1 MPEKVVRSGARYSW
15 QSGLWAVL
23 WPIAL
28 KVFCKMWGKTW
39 GWQRLLRQDH
49 RLFQEEDIGGSHR
62 VCIFK
67 SLLAVLRPAIW
78 FGDWTEVCPGKC
90 LLTGQTGID
99 MRFVRGNACLA
110 GQTGSEMSFVR
121 CKWGFLRHYRCMI
134 EGLMSINYLKL
145 CDFVKYVL

>member
-1 MPEKVVRSGARYSW
+1 MTKWPVDGSVADRPEGVLQNVRDN
-15 QSGLWAVL
+15 L
-23 WPIAL
+23 
-28 KVFCKMWGKTW
+28 

-49 RLFQEEDIGGSHR
+49 RLFQEEEMGGSHR

-78 FGDWTEVCPGKC
+78 FDDWTEVCPGKC
-90 LLTGQTGID
+90 LLT
-99 MRFVRGNACLA
+99 

-121 CKWGFLRHYRCMI
+121 CKWGFLRHYRCMV
-134 EGLMSINYLKL
+134 EGLMSINYLEL

>member
-1 MPEKVVRSGARYSW
+1 MTKWPVDGSVDDRPEG
-15 QSGLWAVL
+15 VL
-23 WPIAL
+23 QNERENL
-28 KVFCKMWGKTW
+28 D
-39 GWQRLLRQDH
+39 WQRLLRQDH

-78 FGDWTEVCPGKC
+78 FGDWAEVCPGKC
-90 LLTGQTGID
+90 LLT
-99 MRFVRGNACLA
+99 

-121 CKWGFLRHYRCMI
+121 CKWGFLRDYRCMV

>member
-1 MPEKVVRSGARYSW
+1 MTKWPVDGSVADRPEGVLQNVREN
-15 QSGLWAVL
+15 SGLATVITTRPSL
-23 WPIAL
+23 ISRGRDRRP
-28 KVFCKMWGKTW
+28 
-39 GWQRLLRQDH
+39 
-49 RLFQEEDIGGSHR
+49 HR

-78 FGDWTEVCPGKC
+78 FDDWTEVCPGKC
-90 LLTGQTGID
+90 LLT
-99 MRFVRGNACLA
+99 

-121 CKWGFLRHYRCMI
+121 CKWGFLRHYRCMV

>member
-1 MPEKVVRSGARYSW
+1 MTKWPVGGSVADRPEGVLQNVRDN
-15 QSGLWAVL
+15 L
-23 WPIAL
+23 
-28 KVFCKMWGKTW
+28 

-90 LLTGQTGID
+90 LLTGQTG
-99 MRFVRGNACLA
+99 
-110 GQTGSEMSFVR
+110 SEMSFVR
-121 CKWGFLRHYRCMI
+121 CKWGFFRVFRCMVV
-134 EGLMSINYLKL
+134 GLMSINYLKL
-145 CDFVKYVL
+145 LRFCKICFINL

>member
-1 MPEKVVRSGARYSW
+1 MTKWPVCGSVAVRPEG
-15 QSGLWAVL
+15 VL
-23 WPIAL
+23 QN
-28 KVFCKMWGKTW
+28 GKENLD
-39 GWQRLLRQDH
+39 WQRLLRQDH
-49 RLFQEEDIGGSHR
+49 RLFQEEEIGGSHR

-78 FGDWTEVCPGKC
+78 FDDWTEVCPGKC
-90 LLTGQTGID
+90 LLT
-99 MRFVRGNACLA
+99 

-121 CKWGFLRHYRCMI
+121 CKWGFLRDYRCMV

>member
-1 MPEKVVRSGARYSW
+1 MTKWPVEGSVADRPEGVLQNVRDN
-15 QSGLWAVL
+15 L
-23 WPIAL
+23 
-28 KVFCKMWGKTW
+28 

-78 FGDWTEVCPGKC
+78 FDDWTEVCPGKC
-90 LLTGQTGID
+90 LLT
-99 MRFVRGNACLA
+99 

-121 CKWGFLRHYRCMI
+121 CKWGFLRHYRCMV
-134 EGLMSINYLKL
+134 EGLMSINYLEL

>member
-1 MPEKVVRSGARYSW
+1 MTKWPVGGSVHDRPEGVLQNVREN
-15 QSGLWAVL
+15 SGLATVITTRPSL
-23 WPIAL
+23 ISRGRDRRP
-28 KVFCKMWGKTW
+28 
-39 GWQRLLRQDH
+39 
-49 RLFQEEDIGGSHR
+49 HR

-78 FGDWTEVCPGKC
+78 FDDWTEVCPGKC
-90 LLTGQTGID
+90 LLT
-99 MRFVRGNACLA
+99 

-121 CKWGFLRHYRCMI
+121 CKWGFLRHYRCMV

>member
-1 MPEKVVRSGARYSW
+1 MTKWPVGGSVVDRPEGVLQNVREN
-15 QSGLWAVL
+15 SGLATVITTRPSL
-23 WPIAL
+23 ISRGRDRRP
-28 KVFCKMWGKTW
+28 
-39 GWQRLLRQDH
+39 
-49 RLFQEEDIGGSHR
+49 HR

-90 LLTGQTGID
+90 LLTGQTG
-99 MRFVRGNACLA
+99 
-110 GQTGSEMSFVR
+110 SEMSFVR
-121 CKWGFLRHYRCMI
+121 CKWGFLRHYRCMV

>member
-1 MPEKVVRSGARYSW
+1 MTKWPVEGSVADRPEGVLQNVRDN
-15 QSGLWAVL
+15 L
-23 WPIAL
+23 
-28 KVFCKMWGKTW
+28 

-90 LLTGQTGID
+90 LLTGQTG
-99 MRFVRGNACLA
+99 
-110 GQTGSEMSFVR
+110 SEMSFVR
-121 CKWGFLRHYRCMI
+121 CKWGFLRDYRRMV

-145 CDFVKYVL
+145 LRFCKICFINL

>member
-1 MPEKVVRSGARYSW
+1 MTKWPVDGSVADRPEGVLQNVRDN
-15 QSGLWAVL
+15 L
-23 WPIAL
+23 
-28 KVFCKMWGKTW
+28 

-49 RLFQEEDIGGSHR
+49 RLFQEEEMGGSHR

-78 FGDWTEVCPGKC
+78 FDDWTEVCPGKC
-90 LLTGQTGID
+90 LLT
-99 MRFVRGNACLA
+99 

-121 CKWGFLRHYRCMI
+121 CKWGFLRDYRRMV
-134 EGLMSINYLKL
+134 EGLMSINYLEL

>member
-1 MPEKVVRSGARYSW
+1 MTKWPVEGSVADRPEGVLQNVRDN
-15 QSGLWAVL
+15 L
-23 WPIAL
+23 
-28 KVFCKMWGKTW
+28 

-49 RLFQEEDIGGSHR
+49 RLFLEEDIGGSHR

-90 LLTGQTGID
+90 LLTGQTG
-99 MRFVRGNACLA
+99 
-110 GQTGSEMSFVR
+110 SEMSFVR
-121 CKWGFLRHYRCMI
+121 CKWGFLRDYRCMV

>member
-1 MPEKVVRSGARYSW
+1 MTKWPVDGSVADRPEGVLQNVRDN
-15 QSGLWAVL
+15 L
-23 WPIAL
+23 
-28 KVFCKMWGKTW
+28 

-49 RLFQEEDIGGSHR
+49 RLFQEEEMGGSHR

-90 LLTGQTGID
+90 LLTGQTG
-99 MRFVRGNACLA
+99 
-110 GQTGSEMSFVR
+110 SEMSFVR
-121 CKWGFLRHYRCMI
+121 CKWGFLRHYRCMV

-145 CDFVKYVL
+145 LRFCKICFINL

>member
-1 MPEKVVRSGARYSW
+1 MATAITTRPPLISRGRDRR
-15 QSGLWAVL
+15 
-23 WPIAL
+23 P
-28 KVFCKMWGKTW
+28 
-39 GWQRLLRQDH
+39 
-49 RLFQEEDIGGSHR
+49 HR

-78 FGDWTEVCPGKC
+78 FDDWTEVCPGKC

-121 CKWGFLRHYRCMI
+121 CKWGFLRDYRCI
-134 EGLMSINYLKL
+134 VEGLMSINYLEL
-145 CDFVKYVL
+145 CDFVKYIL

>member
-1 MPEKVVRSGARYSW
+1 MTKWPVGGSVDDRPEGVLQNVREN
-15 QSGLWAVL
+15 SGLATVITTRPSL
-23 WPIAL
+23 ISRGRDRRP
-28 KVFCKMWGKTW
+28 
-39 GWQRLLRQDH
+39 
-49 RLFQEEDIGGSHR
+49 HR

-78 FGDWTEVCPGKC
+78 FDDWTEVCPGKC
-90 LLTGQTGID
+90 LLT
-99 MRFVRGNACLA
+99 

-121 CKWGFLRHYRCMI
+121 CKWGFLRHYRCMV

>member
-1 MPEKVVRSGARYSW
+1 MTKWPVEGSVADRPEGVLQNVRDN
-15 QSGLWAVL
+15 L
-23 WPIAL
+23 
-28 KVFCKMWGKTW
+28 

-49 RLFQEEDIGGSHR
+49 RLFQEEEMGGSHR

-78 FGDWTEVCPGKC
+78 FDDWTEVCPGKC
-90 LLTGQTGID
+90 LLT
-99 MRFVRGNACLA
+99 

-121 CKWGFLRHYRCMI
+121 CKWGFLRHYRCMV
-134 EGLMSINYLKL
+134 EGLMSINYLEL

>member
-1 MPEKVVRSGARYSW
+1 MPEKVVRSGVRYSW
-15 QSGLWAVL
+15 HSGLWTVL

-28 KVFCKMWGKTW
+28 KVFCKMGGITQ
-39 GWQRLLRQDH
+39 GWQRLSRQDH

-78 FGDWTEVCPGKC
+78 FGDWAEVCPGKC
-90 LLTGQTGID
+90 LLT
-99 MRFVRGNACLA
+99 

-121 CKWGFLRHYRCMI
+121 CKWGFLRHYRCMVD
-134 EGLMSINYLKL
+134 GLMSINYLKL
-145 CDFVKYVL
+145 CDFVKYIL